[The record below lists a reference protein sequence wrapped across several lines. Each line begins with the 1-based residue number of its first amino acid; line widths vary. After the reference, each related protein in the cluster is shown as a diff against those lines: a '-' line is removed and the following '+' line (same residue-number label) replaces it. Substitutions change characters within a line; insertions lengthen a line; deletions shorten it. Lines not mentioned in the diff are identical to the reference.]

1 MSGLAGFSRIYNE
14 GMAAASPQARQ
25 LMSVTPFG
33 ALAKLGEGGGGATGG
48 PAPGPNPVL
57 DPRRKAVAAPPIS
70 PSGVATTPASLTG

>member
-33 ALAKLGEGGGGATGG
+33 ALAKLGEGGGG